1 MRKSVLISEFMDTP
15 AVDMLRARFD
25 VEYQPEFV
33 HQRANLLA
41 AVGSV
46 QALIVRNLT
55 QVNREL
61 LAAAPALKV
70 VGRLGVGLDNIDM
83 EACAGRGVTVYP
95 ATGANA
101 HSVAEYAT
109 CAAMLLLRGAFQAT
123 HATAAGTWQK
133 VKLSG
138 GFETSGKIM
147 GVVGFGTIGRITAR
161 MAAGLGMQVIG
172 YDPAVAAGDPA
183 WNAHGATLVSFETL
197 LDSADVVT
205 LHVPLEAGTRNLFD
219 ATRLARMKK
228 GAMLIN
234 TSRGGIVDES
244 ALADALISGH
254 LGGAAIDVFAVEP
267 LPAGSPLAR
276 AVEAGVA
283 NLVLTPHI
291 AGLSAEANTRV
302 SGMVAAKVAGFLE
315 RHG

>member
-1 MRKSVLISEFMDTP
+1 MLAGVALGWLNPRLG
-15 AVDMLRARFD
+15 ADMKPLGDGFIALVRMIIGPVIFCTVVNGVGA
-25 VEYQPEFV
+25 
-33 HQRANLLA
+33 ANDFKK
-41 AVGSV
+41 VGRV
-46 QALIVRNLT
+46 
-55 QVNREL
+55 
-61 LAAAPALKV
+61 ALKALVYFEV
-70 VGRLGVGLDNIDM
+70 VTLIALVFALVGVNLWGPGVGMNVDLK
-83 EACAGRGVTVYP
+83 TVD
-95 ATGANA
+95 A

-138 GFETSGKIM
+138 GFETSGKIL
-147 GVVGFGTIGRITAR
+147 GVVGFGTIGRMTAR

-197 LDSADVVT
+197 LASADVVT
-205 LHVPLEAGTRNLFD
+205 LHVPLEAGTRSLFD
-219 ATRLARMKK
+219 AARLAQMKK

-254 LGGAAIDVFAVEP
+254 IGGAAIDVFAVEP
-267 LPAGSPLAR
+267 LPAGSALAR
-276 AVEAGVA
+276 AVEAGVP

-302 SGMVAAKVAGFLE
+302 SGMIAAKVAGFLD